1 MMLLGYVVLV
11 RWFGGGGTISFA
23 SPSDAWVC
31 STGLVVWWWCYC
43 IFCFS
48 LILLGSI
55 ILVRWFGGSNTVSF
69 ASS

>member
-43 IFCFS
+43 IF
-48 LILLGSI
+48 LL
-55 ILVRWFGGSNTVSF
+55 LLDTAWVYNT
-69 ASS
+69 SSVVWW